1 MTSVQS
7 QATLAPQ
14 WNRDNFAMSF
24 SAARRGFLQ
33 QMAVLAMTSVCA
45 RARAGTAGR
54 LRFMALGQA
63 AIQTDLRDHPYPGF
77 GAIAKYLAQSD
88 TCFTDLETP
97 IYGPGS
103 EAPTVKTMFAKAAP
117 PAVLDCLTALSVNVL
132 ALSNNHAWD
141 FGTGGVLATLESVE
155 RRGFTHA
162 GTGKNLTEATA
173 AAYRDTPAGRIALVS
188 MASGAIRP
196 GAAATDTRAGVN
208 EVRLETN
215 GELNAEDRARNLA
228 AIREAHRRTPHVFC
242 YQHNHYWE
250 KDFRIT
256 PAWQKQ
262 WARAC
267 IDAGACAFLS
277 HGAPLLQG
285 IEIYRGRPIFYDL
298 GSLIF
303 HTKTPAGY
311 YPAEVWESAIADC
324 VFENGRL
331 VSLELVPVVLNE
343 SGISED
349 LFYET
354 RGRPTIA
361 KDEDAARVL
370 ARIQNLSPGVEITRW
385 RDVARVVLS

>member
-1 MTSVQS
+1 
-7 QATLAPQ
+7 
-14 WNRDNFAMSF
+14 MSF
-24 SAARRGFLQ
+24 SVRRREFLRSLSAL
-33 QMAVLAMTSVCA
+33 AVTPLCAPA
-45 RARAGTAGR
+45 RAQTRGR
-54 LRFMALGQA
+54 LRFVALGQA
-63 AIQTDLRDHPYPGF
+63 AIQTDLREHPYPGF

-88 TCFTDLETP
+88 ICFTDLETP
-97 IYGPGS
+97 IFGPAS

-117 PAVLDCLTALSVNVL
+117 PEVLDCLKALSVNVL

-141 FGTGGVLATLESVE
+141 FGTGGVLATLEAVE

-173 AAYRDTPAGRIALVS
+173 PAYRDTPAGRIALVS

-208 EVRLETN
+208 EVRLEP
-215 GELNAEDRARNLA
+215 GGALNTEDRTRNLA
-228 AIREAHRRTPHVFC
+228 AIREARGKVPYVFC

-256 PAWQKQ
+256 SVWQKQ
-262 WARAC
+262 WAREC
-267 IDAGACAFLS
+267 IDAGACAFVS

-285 IEIYRGRPIFYDL
+285 IELYRGCPIFYDL

-343 SGISED
+343 SGISGE
-349 LFYET
+349 LFYQT

-361 KDEDAARVL
+361 REQDAARIL
-370 ARIQNLSPGVEITRW
+370 GRLQRLSSGIDIAPAG
-385 RDVARVVLS
+385 DVARVVLS